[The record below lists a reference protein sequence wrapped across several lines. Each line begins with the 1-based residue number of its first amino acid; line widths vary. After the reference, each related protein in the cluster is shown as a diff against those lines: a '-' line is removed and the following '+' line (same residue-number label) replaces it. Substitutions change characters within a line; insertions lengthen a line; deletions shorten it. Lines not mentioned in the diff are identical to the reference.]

1 MNMPDLSQVNID
13 TNETVTYPKPTD
25 NVHVKLTMLIGAI
38 NVVRLATTD
47 KELRAVMTN
56 VLRAG
61 GVLTDDGF
69 KDTGEKAPF

>member
-1 MNMPDLSQVNID
+1 MRRPDLSEVNID
-13 TNETVTYPKPTD
+13 TNETVAYPKPTD

-47 KELRAVMTN
+47 PDLRAVMTN

-61 GVLTDDGF
+61 GVLTDDD
-69 KDTGEKAPF
+69 K

>member
-1 MNMPDLSQVNID
+1 MNID
-13 TNETVTYPKPTD
+13 TNETVAYPKPTD

-47 KELRAVMTN
+47 PDLRAVMTN

-61 GVLTDDGF
+61 GVLTDDD
-69 KDTGEKAPF
+69 K

>member
-1 MNMPDLSQVNID
+1 MRRPNLSQVNID
-13 TNETVTYPKPTD
+13 TRETVTYPKPTD
-25 NVHVKLTMLIGAI
+25 NVHVKLTLLIGAI
-38 NVVRLATTD
+38 NCVRLATTD
-47 KELRAVMTN
+47 PDLRAVMTN